1 MASADPV
8 PQLQVYVWK
17 TDFNNIRNDP
27 GHVSLELINEGKRNY
42 LSHWPAESGREPRQA
57 ENTETFEA
65 DLTAEGRKPDSSH
78 VLTLTS
84 EQAKN
89 VNQAI
94 EEVKKLIA
102 SGEYKYYFMN
112 DPSKNAFN
120 CSGMVEK
127 LLYEQKLISKEYAE
141 LIAQASEGSMPDRVA
156 EQLKSSWKNRDT
168 METNA
173 KPMSRL

>member
-1 MASADPV
+1 MASANPV

-17 TDFNNIRNDP
+17 TDYNNIRSNP
-27 GHVSLELINEGKRNY
+27 GHVSLELRHQGKTNY
-42 LSHWPAESGREPRQA
+42 LSHWPLESGHEPRQA
-57 ENTETFEA
+57 ENTETLEA
-65 DLTAEGRKPDSSH
+65 DLRAERREADNSH
-78 VLTLTS
+78 VLTLTP

-89 VNQAI
+89 VDQAI
-94 EEVKKLIA
+94 EKIKKSIA

-141 LIAQASEGSMPDRVA
+141 LIAEAPGGSMPDRVT
-156 EQLKSSWKNRDT
+156 EQLESSWKNRDT
-168 METNA
+168 METKA
-173 KPMSRL
+173 KPISKL